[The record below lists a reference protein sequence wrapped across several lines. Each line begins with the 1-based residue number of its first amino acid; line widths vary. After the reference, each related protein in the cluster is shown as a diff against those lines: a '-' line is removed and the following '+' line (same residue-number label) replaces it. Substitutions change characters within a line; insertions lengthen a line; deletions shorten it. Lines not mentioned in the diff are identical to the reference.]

1 MKLYTNFDNFI
12 NEAKVMK
19 QKDTAKIAQK
29 LASALSKADGKEF
42 TISKDSLDAGGWDL
56 DMDGEEFAGGTYF
69 IGDAGEIV
77 NAATSNDVYGHMDDS
92 EAELVKKIKKGKFAK
107 YRATESVV
115 NEASLSGIE
124 FGNDDD
130 IHPTKFKPLTTS
142 LKKNKVKMEVEKEE
156 GYHGYPEVKLT
167 GKRKDIEKV
176 LADVWGP
183 DSISDYEDYFESKV
197 NEARFKKGQYIKATA
212 DSDDFDGDVYD
223 VTNDVDGS
231 TIYKDSSF
239 EIYGINRNE
248 VILWSDEDE
257 VEYSIDPD
265 DLKHFVKESL
275 DIELNEALKSSKLR
289 NLIDIRQGGKQLM
302 QGIYGLAKVALDK
315 VTDDMVITNSNPVE
329 VYKKAKTYGNVLVF
343 WISRNEKENPYT
355 PRNSY
360 GGKDIIPGNT
370 LLAVS
375 NGKNEMFDNHAAY
388 TREYVDGKQR
398 SKTTRSLKNRGRYP
412 GSKDTV
418 GIDKSHS
425 SWSGTGL
432 GNIKR
437 IAEVSDE
444 CYIINLDAVRDRLS
458 TSNKVSQ
465 RFSQKADATAFD
477 NPKDIKQANITKYQS
492 ILAQRADNPDKIDK
506 QVKEI
511 IEDAHQFLMAGLAKK
526 EMGDYNELSIGKD
539 PKGRDI
545 KPRDLTNY
553 ISNILSD
560 YQGYVSAYVNAKTEE
575 EKYGTS
581 SDWYKRDAKRKAL
594 ELKQRMAKWDNKNIV
609 R

>member
-107 YRATESVV
+107 YRAT
-115 NEASLSGIE
+115 
-124 FGNDDD
+124 
-130 IHPTKFKPLTTS
+130 
-142 LKKNKVKMEVEKEE
+142 
-156 GYHGYPEVKLT
+156 
-167 GKRKDIEKV
+167 
-176 LADVWGP
+176 
-183 DSISDYEDYFESKV
+183 
-197 NEARFKKGQYIKATA
+197 
-212 DSDDFDGDVYD
+212 
-223 VTNDVDGS
+223 
-231 TIYKDSSF
+231 
-239 EIYGINRNE
+239 
-248 VILWSDEDE
+248 
-257 VEYSIDPD
+257 
-265 DLKHFVKESL
+265 ESL

-418 GIDKSHS
+418 GVDKSHS
-425 SWSGTGL
+425 TWSGTGL

-609 R
+609 W

>member
-107 YRATESVV
+107 YRATESV
-115 NEASLSGIE
+115 
-124 FGNDDD
+124 
-130 IHPTKFKPLTTS
+130 
-142 LKKNKVKMEVEKEE
+142 
-156 GYHGYPEVKLT
+156 
-167 GKRKDIEKV
+167 
-176 LADVWGP
+176 
-183 DSISDYEDYFESKV
+183 SISEAKKYTADQVIAAWDIAYMEDM
-197 NEARFKKGQYIKATA
+197 A
-212 DSDDFDGDVYD
+212 DSDVASVLDDVIDDYRGKVTVKDLEEIFDDRFG
-223 VTNDVDGS
+223 
-231 TIYKDSSF
+231 
-239 EIYGINRNE
+239 EE
-248 VILWSDEDE
+248 VPEEFLSQLTES
-257 VEYSIDPD
+257 VEPI
-265 DLKHFVKESL
+265 
-275 DIELNEALKSSKLR
+275 NEALKSSKLR

-398 SKTTRSLKNRGRYP
+398 SKTTRSLKNKGRYP

-458 TSNKVSQ
+458 TSDKVSQ

-609 R
+609 W

>member
-1 MKLYTNFDNFI
+1 
-12 NEAKVMK
+12 MK

-107 YRATESVV
+107 YRATES
-115 NEASLSGIE
+115 
-124 FGNDDD
+124 
-130 IHPTKFKPLTTS
+130 
-142 LKKNKVKMEVEKEE
+142 
-156 GYHGYPEVKLT
+156 
-167 GKRKDIEKV
+167 
-176 LADVWGP
+176 
-183 DSISDYEDYFESKV
+183 
-197 NEARFKKGQYIKATA
+197 
-212 DSDDFDGDVYD
+212 
-223 VTNDVDGS
+223 
-231 TIYKDSSF
+231 
-239 EIYGINRNE
+239 
-248 VILWSDEDE
+248 
-257 VEYSIDPD
+257 
-265 DLKHFVKESL
+265 L

-289 NLIDIRQGGKQLM
+289 NLIDIRQGGKQLI

-398 SKTTRSLKNRGRYP
+398 HKTTRSLKNRGRYP

-609 R
+609 W

>member
-107 YRATESVV
+107 YRAT
-115 NEASLSGIE
+115 
-124 FGNDDD
+124 
-130 IHPTKFKPLTTS
+130 
-142 LKKNKVKMEVEKEE
+142 
-156 GYHGYPEVKLT
+156 
-167 GKRKDIEKV
+167 
-176 LADVWGP
+176 
-183 DSISDYEDYFESKV
+183 
-197 NEARFKKGQYIKATA
+197 
-212 DSDDFDGDVYD
+212 
-223 VTNDVDGS
+223 
-231 TIYKDSSF
+231 
-239 EIYGINRNE
+239 
-248 VILWSDEDE
+248 
-257 VEYSIDPD
+257 
-265 DLKHFVKESL
+265 ESL

-398 SKTTRSLKNRGRYP
+398 HKTTRSLKNRGRYP

-609 R
+609 W

>member
-107 YRATESVV
+107 YRATESV
-115 NEASLSGIE
+115 
-124 FGNDDD
+124 
-130 IHPTKFKPLTTS
+130 
-142 LKKNKVKMEVEKEE
+142 
-156 GYHGYPEVKLT
+156 
-167 GKRKDIEKV
+167 
-176 LADVWGP
+176 
-183 DSISDYEDYFESKV
+183 V

-418 GIDKSHS
+418 GVDKSHS
-425 SWSGTGL
+425 TWSGTGL

-609 R
+609 W

>member
-1 MKLYTNFDNFI
+1 
-12 NEAKVMK
+12 
-19 QKDTAKIAQK
+19 
-29 LASALSKADGKEF
+29 
-42 TISKDSLDAGGWDL
+42 
-56 DMDGEEFAGGTYF
+56 
-69 IGDAGEIV
+69 
-77 NAATSNDVYGHMDDS
+77 
-92 EAELVKKIKKGKFAK
+92 
-107 YRATESVV
+107 
-115 NEASLSGIE
+115 
-124 FGNDDD
+124 
-130 IHPTKFKPLTTS
+130 
-142 LKKNKVKMEVEKEE
+142 
-156 GYHGYPEVKLT
+156 
-167 GKRKDIEKV
+167 
-176 LADVWGP
+176 
-183 DSISDYEDYFESKV
+183 
-197 NEARFKKGQYIKATA
+197 
-212 DSDDFDGDVYD
+212 
-223 VTNDVDGS
+223 
-231 TIYKDSSF
+231 
-239 EIYGINRNE
+239 
-248 VILWSDEDE
+248 
-257 VEYSIDPD
+257 
-265 DLKHFVKESL
+265 
-275 DIELNEALKSSKLR
+275 
-289 NLIDIRQGGKQLM
+289 M

-418 GIDKSHS
+418 GVDKSHS
-425 SWSGTGL
+425 TWSGTGL

-609 R
+609 W

>member
-107 YRATESVV
+107 YRATES
-115 NEASLSGIE
+115 
-124 FGNDDD
+124 
-130 IHPTKFKPLTTS
+130 
-142 LKKNKVKMEVEKEE
+142 
-156 GYHGYPEVKLT
+156 
-167 GKRKDIEKV
+167 
-176 LADVWGP
+176 
-183 DSISDYEDYFESKV
+183 
-197 NEARFKKGQYIKATA
+197 
-212 DSDDFDGDVYD
+212 
-223 VTNDVDGS
+223 
-231 TIYKDSSF
+231 
-239 EIYGINRNE
+239 
-248 VILWSDEDE
+248 
-257 VEYSIDPD
+257 
-265 DLKHFVKESL
+265 L

-289 NLIDIRQGGKQLM
+289 NLIDIRQGGKQLI

-418 GIDKSHS
+418 GVDKSHS
-425 SWSGTGL
+425 TWSGTGL

-609 R
+609 W

>member
-29 LASALSKADGKEF
+29 LASALSKADGKKF

-92 EAELVKKIKKGKFAK
+92 EAELVKKIKKGKFSK
-107 YRATESVV
+107 YRATES
-115 NEASLSGIE
+115 
-124 FGNDDD
+124 
-130 IHPTKFKPLTTS
+130 
-142 LKKNKVKMEVEKEE
+142 
-156 GYHGYPEVKLT
+156 
-167 GKRKDIEKV
+167 
-176 LADVWGP
+176 
-183 DSISDYEDYFESKV
+183 KV
-197 NEARFKKGQYIKATA
+197 NEAKKYKFEEIAKAW
-212 DSDDFDGDVYD
+212 DYSYGEDMENEYEGFYQEVIGKYKNK
-223 VTNDVDGS
+223 VTK
-231 TIYKDSSF
+231 KDIA
-239 EIYGINRNE
+239 EIWDNIYG
-248 VILWSDEDE
+248 EDIAA
-257 VEYSIDPD
+257 EYEGFFDSI
-265 DLKHFVKESL
+265 KESVV
-275 DIELNEALKSSKLR
+275 NEALKSSKLR
-289 NLIDIRQGGKQLM
+289 NLINIRQGGKQLM

-343 WISRNEKENPYT
+343 WISRNEKKNPYT

-360 GGKDIIPGNT
+360 GGTDIIPANT

-398 SKTTRSLKNRGRYP
+398 SKMTRSLKNRGRYP

-418 GIDKSHS
+418 GLDKSHS
-425 SWSGTGL
+425 TWSGTGL

-458 TSNKVSQ
+458 TSDKVSQ
-465 RFSQKADATAFD
+465 RASQKADATAFD
-477 NPKDIKQANITKYQS
+477 NPKDIKQANIAKYNT

-609 R
+609 W